1 MPTLTEIRIRAASPG
16 DRAYKLYDVRGLY
29 MLVTPTGG
37 KLWRFKYRMNGV
49 EKLLTLG
56 KYPDVSL
63 KRAREKRD
71 DARKLGADNV
81 DPSVKQA
88 ERNAAAD
95 TFGAIATA

>member
-1 MPTLTEIRIRAASPG
+1 MPILTEIRIRAARPG

-56 KYPDVSL
+56 KYPDVSS
-63 KRAREKRD
+63 D
-71 DARKLGADNV
+71 PLGMFL
-81 DPSVKQA
+81 
-88 ERNAAAD
+88 
-95 TFGAIATA
+95 TFGSGSNKYCR